1 MNNFKQQRSK
11 KGFTLIEL
19 LVVISI
25 IGLLSSVLLSAMN
38 SGRTKAQDA
47 RRLSDIRQIATAF
60 AQAYGGNYPNTGNVP
75 VCLGTNGTCW
85 VHSSVSYTG
94 NSVINSA
101 LATYLSIPGDPTRT
115 SGKGDRYLYIGPDSQ
130 VAPQCNGTLTPI
142 KTALL
147 WVPDDTDTR
156 SDAECKGTHTY
167 ACCGSAGC
175 AAGYFCAYDLN

>member
-1 MNNFKQQRSK
+1 MRNRA
-11 KGFTLIEL
+11 FTLIEL

-25 IGLLSSVLLSAMN
+25 IGLLSSVVLTSLNSA
-38 SGRTKAQDA
+38 RTKAQDA
-47 RRLSDIRQIATAF
+47 RRLSDLRQIAIAF
-60 AQAYGGNYPNTGNVP
+60 GQAYGGVYPNTGNVP

-85 VHSSVSYTG
+85 VHSTVSYTG
-94 NSVINSA
+94 NATINAA
-101 LATYLSIPGDPTRT
+101 LATYLAIPTDPTRT

-130 VAPQCNGTLTPI
+130 VAPLCDGALTPI
-142 KTALL
+142 RTALL

-156 SDAECKGTHTY
+156 TNAECKGAHTY